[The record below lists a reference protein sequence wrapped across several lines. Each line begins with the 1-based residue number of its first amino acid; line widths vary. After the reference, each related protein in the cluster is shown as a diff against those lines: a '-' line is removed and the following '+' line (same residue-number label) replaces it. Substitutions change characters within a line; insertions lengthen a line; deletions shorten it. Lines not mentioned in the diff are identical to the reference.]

1 MRIRETPTRSRVRRA
16 RNIVSPDYFRALRIP
31 LVEGRTFTVADTPD
45 RPAVAIVNQE
55 VARRLWPNESALGK
69 QLRVPRPTTIVGVV
83 GSTRMRSTALDMS
96 PQIYVPSLQV
106 WEPNASI
113 AVRTVAGT
121 APPIQAIKQAV
132 WSVAPEQA
140 VFNIRSMR
148 ELLSRSSAEPR
159 FRTWLI
165 GCFAVLALVLSAAG
179 IFGLVSYLVSRRT
192 REIAIR
198 MAVGAQ
204 RRDVY
209 WIVSRQTLASTC
221 TGLVAGLA
229 GAVAANRA
237 LGSGFHGVGTPRRV
251 HARRGQRRVP
261 ADRVGGHVR
270 AGPPRVRRGR
280 DARAEVRLEQGR
292 PEGLRYVRPRR

>member
-1 MRIRETPTRSRVRRA
+1 M
-16 RNIVSPDYFRALRIP
+16 
-31 LVEGRTFTVADTPD
+31 
-45 RPAVAIVNQE
+45 
-55 VARRLWPNESALGK
+55 
-69 QLRVPRPTTIVGVV
+69 PRPTTIVGVV
-83 GSTRMRSTALDMS
+83 GSTRMRPTALDMS

-159 FRTWLI
+159 FRTWLL

-179 IFGLVSYLVSRRT
+179 SSASCRISCRGGRARLRSGWRSAPSAGT
-192 REIAIR
+192 C
-198 MAVGAQ
+198 
-204 RRDVY
+204 Y

-237 LGSGFHGVGTPRRV
+237 LGSGFHGVGTLDVSTLAAVSVAYLLIALAATYVP
-251 HARRGQRRVP
+251 ARRAFGVD
-261 ADRVGGHVR
+261 AMR
-270 AGPPRVRRGR
+270 ALKS
-280 DARAEVRLEQGR
+280 D
-292 PEGLRYVRPRR
+292 